1 MGGHGLIE
9 TKAFFQSAQG
19 DRMQHDDPIVF
30 IHNSGRLRP
39 YTARNRRY
47 YGRVGRYEARGEI
60 LLSLR
65 PDQFGASFKEF
76 VDGEENKFL
85 VMTNGSKSKK
95 VTVIKRNR
103 SYFINGDKVSYKNLC
118 KLLTLIVL
126 KWDKTTTSEDLDD
139 LVVDFMETPQEITDA
154 IVNKIKYKFL
164 SSEGEEIETLMDIDI
179 IGPNTCAVQLYTD
192 IWVELEYRQA
202 NMFIRACK
210 GNSNKY
216 SAIPFQELY
225 YNTTGEHL
233 TSSQVSVIEAF
244 MIQNKSS
251 TLVTKR
257 SMELVEKLHKTFP
270 NIHKVEIKDGSQ
282 PRTGL
287 YIRGVGA
294 SWAVTHHYEEGQHVL
309 GRQNVRTEMVNHIM
323 RPEKLM
329 SRGLKDEN
337 FDALLSNLGIRG
349 NHALTDGKNFYTMG
363 GSICIDQTE
372 SNISLGD
379 QIASRSL
386 LLVNDI
392 DNVDKVSTLRGYNKY
407 MGKPRNEESLTDGV
421 LSLRTIPINR
431 KTIINWFY
439 GNEL

>member
-1 MGGHGLIE
+1 MEHE
-9 TKAFFQSAQG
+9 DQ
-19 DRMQHDDPIVF
+19 IVF
-30 IHNSGRLRP
+30 INNSGRFHA
-39 YTARNRRY
+39 YTSRYRRH
-47 YGRVGRYEARGEI
+47 YGRAGRYDTRGQT
-60 LLSLR
+60 LLSLS
-65 PDQFGASFKEF
+65 PALFAKAFKEF
-76 VDGEENKFL
+76 IDGEENKF
-85 VMTNGSKSKK
+85 VVVTNQSKSKK

-139 LVVDFMETPQEITDA
+139 LVVDFIETPQEITDA
-154 IVNKIKYKFL
+154 IVNKIKYRFL

-192 IWVELEYRQA
+192 IWVELEFRQA

-270 NIHKVEIKDGSQ
+270 NIYKVEIEDGVNSNK
-282 PRTGL
+282 RTGL
-287 YIRGVGA
+287 YIRGRGA

-309 GRQNVRTEMVNHIM
+309 GRQNVRTEMVTHIM

-329 SRGLKDEN
+329 KRGLKDEN

-349 NHALTDGKNFYTMG
+349 THALTDGKNFYTTG

-372 SNISLGD
+372 NNISLGD

-392 DNVDKVSTLRGYNKY
+392 DNVDKVSTLRGYDKY
-407 MGKPRNEESLTDGV
+407 MGRKRNEESLTDGV
-421 LSLRTIPINR
+421 LSLRTIPIDR
-431 KTIINWFY
+431 ETIINWFH

>member
-1 MGGHGLIE
+1 MIE
-9 TKAFFQSAQG
+9 TKVFFQSAQG
-19 DRMQHDDPIVF
+19 DRMQHEDQIVF
-30 IHNSGRLRP
+30 INNSGRFHA
-39 YTARNRRY
+39 YTARYRRY
-47 YGRVGRYEARGEI
+47 YGQRGRYNTRTET

-65 PDQFGASFKEF
+65 PDQFGKTFKEF
-76 VDGEENKFL
+76 IDGEENKF
-85 VMTNGSKSKK
+85 VVITNESKSKK

-192 IWVELEYRQA
+192 IWVELEFRQA

-225 YNTTGEHL
+225 YNATGEHL
-233 TSSQVSVIEAF
+233 TTSQVSVIEAF

-270 NIHKVEIKDGSQ
+270 NIHKVEIKDGGQ

-287 YIRGVGA
+287 YIRGRGA
-294 SWAVTHHYEEGQHVL
+294 SWVVTHNYEEGQHVL

-323 RPEKLM
+323 RPENLIQSKL
-329 SRGLKDEN
+329 KEEN
-337 FDALLSNLGIRG
+337 FDTLLSNLGIRG
-349 NHALTDGKNFYTMG
+349 THALTDGKNFYTTG

-392 DNVDKVSTLRGYNKY
+392 DNVDKVSTLRNYDKY
-407 MGKPRNEESLTDGV
+407 MGRKRNEESLTDGV
-421 LSLRTIPINR
+421 LSLWTIPIDR
-431 KTIINWFY
+431 ETIINWFH

>member
-1 MGGHGLIE
+1 MN
-9 TKAFFQSAQG
+9 
-19 DRMQHDDPIVF
+19 HDDQIVF
-30 IHNSGRLRP
+30 INTRGRLQL
-39 YTARNRRY
+39 YTARYRRH
-47 YGRVGRYEARGEI
+47 YGRRGRYIQGNAHI
-60 LLSLR
+60 SLR
-65 PDQFGASFKEF
+65 PDQFGKAFKEF
-76 VDGEENKFL
+76 LDGEDNKF
-85 VMTNGSKSKK
+85 VVITNKTKSKK
-95 VTVIKRNR
+95 TTVIKRNR

-126 KWDKTTTSEDLDD
+126 KWDKTATSEDLDD

-210 GNSNKY
+210 GYSNKY

-225 YNTTGEHL
+225 YNATGEHL
-233 TSSQVSVIEAF
+233 TNSQASVIEAF

-270 NIHKVEIKDGSQ
+270 NIHQVEIKENNSDSV
-282 PRTGL
+282 RRGL

-294 SWAVTHHYEEGQHVL
+294 SWVVTHHYDEGEHVL
-309 GRQNVRTEMVNHIM
+309 GRQNVRTEMISHLM

-329 SRGLKDEN
+329 KRGLNDDE
-337 FDALLSNLGIRG
+337 FDAYLRTLGLR
-349 NHALTDGKNFYTMG
+349 HSTLTDGRNFYMTT

-379 QIASRSL
+379 QIASRTL

-392 DNVDKVSTLRGYNKY
+392 DNVEKVSTLRNYSKY
-407 MGKPRNEESLTDGV
+407 MGMPRNKESFTDGV
-421 LSLRTIPINR
+421 LSLRAIPVNRETIV
-431 KTIINWFY
+431 KWFN
-439 GNEL
+439 GEQL